1 MSIPFLPVQLSRQR
15 CSSIPVP
22 YSDNPFEMKILDLE
36 RVIWLEYS
44 RGSKCLE
51 ADIEKLPQFCAD
63 YTVIYC
69 NVNSLR
75 LSAPG
80 SNANDGKIE
89 LISSI
94 WKQSFFLVYLN
105 AIVHSI

>member
-69 NVNSLR
+69 NVNSFTAVR
-75 LSAPG
+75 TW
-80 SNANDGKIE
+80 E
-89 LISSI
+89 
-94 WKQSFFLVYLN
+94 QC
-105 AIVHSI
+105 